1 MLSDPG
7 DGCKS
12 FLTGSGSFCPDAE
25 FLDRIRIF
33 LTRSG
38 FCSTFVLKFGALTA
52 VQRLG
57 ELRQLKRAPISLL
70 PSPQQHGRTGRT
82 GSAAARSMEY
92 TLYTKTESD
101 SGANNDDV
109 TVQQN
114 GGQEVSINY

>member
-1 MLSDPG
+1 M
-7 DGCKS
+7 
-12 FLTGSGSFCPDAE
+12 
-25 FLDRIRIF
+25 
-33 LTRSG
+33 
-38 FCSTFVLKFGALTA
+38 ALTA

-70 PSPQQHGRTGRT
+70 PSPQQHGRTG
-82 GSAAARSMEY
+82 SAAARSMEY
-92 TLYTKTESD
+92 TLYTKTEGD

>member
-1 MLSDPG
+1 MYVFFDRIWI
-7 DGCKS
+7 
-12 FLTGSGSFCPDAE
+12 FLTGSG
-25 FLDRIRIF
+25 FLF
-33 LTRSG
+33 Y
-38 FCSTFVLKFGALTA
+38 CTFDLKFGALTA

-70 PSPQQHGRTGRT
+70 PSPQHHGRT

-92 TLYTKTESD
+92 TQYTKTESD